1 MLKLLKNMRTREIL
15 FAVLCI
21 VLVVAQVYFDL
32 SLPDYM
38 TELTRLMNTEG
49 TQTSEVWTVGLKM
62 LGCALISAVL
72 CVACGFLAAR
82 TASGFSFTVRE
93 KLFRHVMDADT
104 AEMNG
109 FSVPSLITRTTNDIT
124 QIQMI
129 VSMGLQMLVK
139 SPIMAVWAVVKILN
153 KSWELSVVTAGFV
166 GGDGR
171 LLATLPQGAKDDGQ
185 NQPRHSRKPQ
195 RYQRGACFQRRGLPK
210 QQV

>member
-38 TELTRLMNTEG
+38 TDLTRLMNTEG

-93 KLFRHVMDADT
+93 KLFRHVMDADI

-109 FSVPSLITRTTNDIT
+109 FSVPSLITRTTNDVT

-129 VSMGLQMLVK
+129 VSMGLQMI
-139 SPIMAVWAVVKILN
+139 SPRPFRNSANCSSVAVEKF
-153 KSWELSVVTAGFV
+153 S
-166 GGDGR
+166 
-171 LLATLPQGAKDDGQ
+171 
-185 NQPRHSRKPQ
+185 HSR
-195 RYQRGACFQRRGLPK
+195 LT
-210 QQV
+210 